1 MEKYISGMPMWA
13 ILLFIA
19 GFLYSISFIANPAK
33 RAALDAGMTPVGARN
48 VQFGIFG
55 FYVLY
60 LAYASLLA
68 LKGVFYSVSVPPPVI
83 VFTALPLM
91 VVLFI
96 VVANTKLF
104 KTLLRS
110 VSLESLIS
118 LHVFRLLGVFFLLLT
133 IYKMLPLDFGIEGGA
148 GDIITAIFAIPLA
161 RRVAKKKPGSLTL
174 VYIWNIFG
182 ALDIINIMVLAV
194 VGAKKAMVTGDPGS
208 MEMTIFPFVWLPAF
222 APATILFLHYIIF
235 RKLRQDAQSNRSH

>member
-1 MEKYISGMPMWA
+1 M
-13 ILLFIA
+13 LLFIA

-33 RAALDAGMTPVGARN
+33 RAALAAGMTPTGARN
-48 VQFGIFG
+48 VQYGIFG
-55 FYVLY
+55 FYGLY

-68 LKGVFYSVSVPPPVI
+68 LRGVFYSVSVPPRVI

-91 VVLFI
+91 IVLFI
-96 VVANTKLF
+96 VVANTRLF
-104 KTLLRS
+104 KTLLRA
-110 VSLESLIS
+110 VKLESLIA

-133 IYKMLPLDFGIEGGA
+133 IYKLLPLDFGISGGA
-148 GDIITAIFAIPLA
+148 GDILTAIFAIPLA

-194 VGAKKAMVTGDPGS
+194 IGAKNAAATGNQGS

-222 APATILFLHYIIF
+222 APATILFLHYLIF
-235 RKLRQDAQSNRSH
+235 RKLRQDAHSNRSH

>member
-1 MEKYISGMPMWA
+1 MEKYISGMPTWA
-13 ILLFIA
+13 IVVFIA

-33 RAALDAGMTPVGARN
+33 RAGLAAGMTPVGARN

-60 LAYASLLA
+60 LAYASVLA
-68 LKGVFYSVSVPPPVI
+68 LKGVFYTTSVPPTVI
-83 VFTALPLM
+83 VFAALPLM
-91 VVLFI
+91 IILFI

-110 VSLESLIS
+110 VTLESLIA

-133 IYKMLPLDFGIEGGA
+133 IYKLLPLDFGISGGA

-194 VGAKKAMVTGDPGS
+194 IGAKNAAATGNQGS

-222 APATILFLHYIIF
+222 APATILFLHYMIF
-235 RKLRQDAQSNRSH
+235 RKLRQDAHSNRSH